1 MAFDLDTRTMQLD
14 QLRYFIAVAGELHFR
29 RAAERLHISQPPL
42 SFHIKALELEVGTQL
57 LNRNTRQVSLTEAG
71 AAFLVRAKRILADV
85 AEAAEEVKRIS
96 TGRAGSLRIGFTIST
111 SFHPF
116 FCDSVFRYR
125 RAYPEVMVRLSES
138 VSERQIDALLDE
150 RLDVGFLRGRF
161 DQVAG
166 LTMTVLT
173 REALVLALHRSHPL
187 AAKARISTTSL
198 RTEPFISY
206 PANAGVGI
214 YRQILA
220 LCERAGF
227 EPRII
232 QEALEPSVIMGLV
245 AAGLGVA
252 IVPSSLQS
260 IKIGDV
266 VFVPLDDP
274 EAVATLYVAY
284 RSNDDS
290 PRVNAFADLVARVC
304 SPAPSPSRKGGKPPP
319 AARQRGRTK

>member
-1 MAFDLDTRTMQLD
+1 MQLD

-42 SFHIKALELEVGTQL
+42 SFHIKALEREVGTQL

-71 AAFLVRAKRILADV
+71 AAFLVRAKRILSDV
-85 AEAAEEVKRIS
+85 AEAAEEVKSIS

-125 RAYPEVMVRLSES
+125 RAYPEVMARLSEF
-138 VSERQIDALLDE
+138 VSGRQLDE
-150 RLDVGFLRGRF
+150 LLERRLDVGFLRGRF

-166 LTMTVLT
+166 LTMNALT
-173 REALVLALHRSHPL
+173 REALVLAVHRSHPL
-187 AAKARISTTSL
+187 ASQARIPTISL

-206 PANAGVGI
+206 PANARVGI
-214 YRQILA
+214 YRQIFA

-227 EPRII
+227 EPRVI

-260 IKIGDV
+260 IKIADV
-266 VFVPLDDP
+266 VFVPLEDP

-290 PRVNAFADLVARVC
+290 PRVRAFADLVMGVC
-304 SPAPSPSRKGGKPPP
+304 SPAASPARVGGKSVPTG
-319 AARQRGRTK
+319 RQRRRKT

>member
-1 MAFDLDTRTMQLD
+1 MQID
-14 QLRYFIAVAGELHFR
+14 QLRYFVAVAGELHFR

-42 SFHIKALELEVGTQL
+42 SFHIKALEQEVGTQL
-57 LNRNTRQVSLTEAG
+57 LNRSTRQVSLTEAG
-71 AAFLVRAKRILADV
+71 AAFLIRAKRILADV

-96 TGRAGSLRIGFTIST
+96 TGQSGSLRIGFTIST

-125 RAYPEVMVRLSES
+125 RAYPEVMVKLSEF
-138 VSERQIDALLDE
+138 VSERQIDVLLE
-150 RLDVGFLRGRF
+150 GRLDVGFLRGRF

-166 LTMTVLT
+166 LTMNALT

-187 AAKARISTTSL
+187 ASKLRVSPSSL

-214 YRQILA
+214 YRQIFA

-227 EPRII
+227 EPRVI

-252 IVPSSLQS
+252 IVPSSVQS
-260 IKIGDV
+260 IGIADI

-274 EAVATLYVAY
+274 EAVATLYVAH

-290 PRVNAFADLVARVC
+290 PRVRAFAHLVTQVC
-304 SPAPSPSRKGGKPPP
+304 NP
-319 AARQRGRTK
+319 AASASRRGAKPLPTGRQRRRMK

>member
-1 MAFDLDTRTMQLD
+1 MQLD
-14 QLRYFIAVAGELHFR
+14 QLRYFVAVAGELHFR

-42 SFHIKALELEVGTQL
+42 SFHIKALEQEVGTQL

-71 AAFLVRAKRILADV
+71 TAFLIRAKRILADV

-125 RAYPEVMVRLSES
+125 RAYPEVTVSLSEN
-138 VSERQIDALLDE
+138 VSERQIDVLLE
-150 RLDVGFLRGRF
+150 GRLDVGFLRGRF

-166 LTMTVLT
+166 LTMSALT

-187 AAKARISTTSL
+187 ASKSRVSPSSL

-227 EPRII
+227 EPRVI

-284 RSNDDS
+284 RTNDDS
-290 PRVNAFADLVARVC
+290 PRVRAFADLVVRLC
-304 SPAPSPSRKGGKPPP
+304 SPATSTSHRGDKSKPP
-319 AARQRGRTK
+319 ARTRRRTK

>member
-1 MAFDLDTRTMQLD
+1 
-14 QLRYFIAVAGELHFR
+14 
-29 RAAERLHISQPPL
+29 LHISQPPL
-42 SFHIKALELEVGTQL
+42 SFHIKALEQEVGTQL

-71 AAFLVRAKRILADV
+71 AAFLIRATRILSDV

-125 RAYPEVMVRLSES
+125 RAYPEVTVSLSEN
-138 VSERQIDALLDE
+138 VSERQIDVLLE
-150 RLDVGFLRGRF
+150 GRLDVGFLRGRF

-166 LTMTVLT
+166 LTMNALT
-173 REALVLALHRSHPL
+173 SEALVLALHRSHPL
-187 AAKARISTTSL
+187 ASKTRVSPSSL
-198 RTEPFISY
+198 RAEPFISY

-227 EPRII
+227 EPRVV

-260 IKIGDV
+260 IKIADV

-284 RSNDDS
+284 RANDDS
-290 PRVNAFADLVARVC
+290 PRVRAFADLVVRVC
-304 SPAPSPSRKGGKPPP
+304 SPPTNTSRKVDKPMRLSP
-319 AARQRGRTK
+319 RRRRTK

>member
-1 MAFDLDTRTMQLD
+1 MQID
-14 QLRYFIAVAGELHFR
+14 QLRYFVAVAGELHFR

-42 SFHIKALELEVGTQL
+42 SFHIKALEQEVGTQL
-57 LNRNTRQVSLTEAG
+57 LNRSTRQVSLTEAG

-96 TGRAGSLRIGFTIST
+96 TGQSGSLRIGFTIST

-125 RAYPEVMVRLSES
+125 RAYPEVMVKLSEF
-138 VSERQIDALLDE
+138 VSERQIDVLLE
-150 RLDVGFLRGRF
+150 GRLDVGFLRGRF

-166 LTMTVLT
+166 LTMNALT

-187 AAKARISTTSL
+187 ASKLRVSPSSL

-214 YRQILA
+214 YRQIFA

-227 EPRII
+227 EPRVI

-252 IVPSSLQS
+252 IVPSSVQS
-260 IKIGDV
+260 IGIADI

-274 EAVATLYVAY
+274 EAVATLYVAH

-290 PRVNAFADLVARVC
+290 PRVRAFAHLVTQVC
-304 SPAPSPSRKGGKPPP
+304 NP
-319 AARQRGRTK
+319 AANTSGRGAKPLPTGRQRRRTK

>member
-1 MAFDLDTRTMQLD
+1 MQLD

-42 SFHIKALELEVGTQL
+42 SFHIKALEREVGTQL

-71 AAFLVRAKRILADV
+71 AAFLVRAKRILSDV
-85 AEAAEEVKRIS
+85 AEAAEEVKSIS

-125 RAYPEVMVRLSES
+125 RAYPEVMVRLSEF
-138 VSERQIDALLDE
+138 VSGRQLDE
-150 RLDVGFLRGRF
+150 LLERRLDVGFLRGRF

-166 LTMTVLT
+166 LTMNELT
-173 REALVLALHRSHPL
+173 REALVLAVHRSHPL
-187 AAKARISTTSL
+187 ASQARISTLSL

-214 YRQILA
+214 YRQIFA

-227 EPRII
+227 EPRVI

-260 IKIGDV
+260 IKIADV
-266 VFVPLDDP
+266 AFVPLEDP

-290 PRVNAFADLVARVC
+290 PRVRAFADLVVRVC
-304 SPAPSPSRKGGKPPP
+304 SPAAGPSSRGGKVVPTG
-319 AARQRGRTK
+319 RQRRRTK

>member
-1 MAFDLDTRTMQLD
+1 MQLD
-14 QLRYFIAVAGELHFR
+14 QLRYFVAVAGELHFR

-42 SFHIKALELEVGTQL
+42 SFHIKALEQEVGTQL

-71 AAFLVRAKRILADV
+71 AAFLVRAKRILSDV
-85 AEAAEEVKRIS
+85 AEAAEEVKSIS
-96 TGRAGSLRIGFTIST
+96 AGRAGSLRIGFTIST

-125 RAYPEVMVRLSES
+125 RAYPEVMVSLSEN
-138 VSERQIDALLDE
+138 VSERQIDVLLE
-150 RLDVGFLRGRF
+150 GRVDVGFLRGRF

-166 LTMTVLT
+166 LTMRALT

-187 AAKARISTTSL
+187 ASKARVSPASL

-227 EPRII
+227 EPRVI

-252 IVPSSLQS
+252 IVPASLQG

-290 PRVNAFADLVARVC
+290 PRVRAFADLVVAVC
-304 SPAPSPSRKGGKPPP
+304 GP
-319 AARQRGRTK
+319 AASTSRRGSKSIPTGRQRRTK

>member
-1 MAFDLDTRTMQLD
+1 MQID
-14 QLRYFIAVAGELHFR
+14 QLRYFVAVAEELHFR

-42 SFHIKALELEVGTQL
+42 SFHIKALEQELGTQL
-57 LNRNTRQVSLTEAG
+57 LNRSTRQVSLTEAG
-71 AAFLVRAKRILADV
+71 AAFLLRAKRILADV

-96 TGRAGSLRIGFTIST
+96 TGSAGSLRIGFTIST

-116 FCDSVFRYR
+116 FRDSVFRYR
-125 RAYPEVMVRLSES
+125 RAYPEVTVSLSEN
-138 VSERQIDALLDE
+138 VSERQIDMLLEE

-166 LTMTVLT
+166 LTMRALT
-173 REALVLALHRSHPL
+173 HEPLVLALHRSHPL
-187 AAKARISTTSL
+187 ASKTRVSPASL

-227 EPRII
+227 EPRVI

-260 IKIGDV
+260 IKIADV

-274 EAVATLYVAY
+274 EAVATLYIAH
-284 RSNDDS
+284 RTNDDS
-290 PRVNAFADLVARVC
+290 PRVRAFADLVVRVC
-304 SPAPSPSRKGGKPPP
+304 SPATMTSRRGDKSMTPG
-319 AARQRGRTK
+319 QRRRRAK

>member
-1 MAFDLDTRTMQLD
+1 M
-14 QLRYFIAVAGELHFR
+14 
-29 RAAERLHISQPPL
+29 RA
-42 SFHIKALELEVGTQL
+42 
-57 LNRNTRQVSLTEAG
+57 
-71 AAFLVRAKRILADV
+71 
-85 AEAAEEVKRIS
+85 
-96 TGRAGSLRIGFTIST
+96 
-111 SFHPF
+111 
-116 FCDSVFRYR
+116 
-125 RAYPEVMVRLSES
+125 
-138 VSERQIDALLDE
+138 
-150 RLDVGFLRGRF
+150 
-161 DQVAG
+161 
-166 LTMTVLT
+166 LT

-187 AAKARISTTSL
+187 ASKARVSPASL

-227 EPRII
+227 EPRVI
-232 QEALEPSVIMGLV
+232 QEALEPSLIMGLV

-290 PRVNAFADLVARVC
+290 PRVRAFADLVVGLC
-304 SPAPSPSRKGGKPPP
+304 SPAASTSRRGSKSIPTG
-319 AARQRGRTK
+319 RQRRTK

>member
-1 MAFDLDTRTMQLD
+1 
-14 QLRYFIAVAGELHFR
+14 
-29 RAAERLHISQPPL
+29 
-42 SFHIKALELEVGTQL
+42 
-57 LNRNTRQVSLTEAG
+57 
-71 AAFLVRAKRILADV
+71 
-85 AEAAEEVKRIS
+85 
-96 TGRAGSLRIGFTIST
+96 
-111 SFHPF
+111 
-116 FCDSVFRYR
+116 
-125 RAYPEVMVRLSES
+125 
-138 VSERQIDALLDE
+138 
-150 RLDVGFLRGRF
+150 
-161 DQVAG
+161 
-166 LTMTVLT
+166 
-173 REALVLALHRSHPL
+173 
-187 AAKARISTTSL
+187 L

-227 EPRII
+227 EPRVI

-284 RSNDDS
+284 RTNDDS
-290 PRVNAFADLVARVC
+290 PRVRAFADLVVRLC
-304 SPAPSPSRKGGKPPP
+304 RPAASTCRGGGKSISTS
-319 AARQRGRTK
+319 RQRRRTK

>member
-1 MAFDLDTRTMQLD
+1 MQLD
-14 QLRYFIAVAGELHFR
+14 QLRYFIAVADELHFR

-42 SFHIKALELEVGTQL
+42 SFHIKALEREVGTQL

-85 AEAAEEVKRIS
+85 AEAAEEVTSIS

-125 RAYPEVMVRLSES
+125 RAYPEVMVRLSEF
-138 VSERQIDALLDE
+138 VSGRQLDE
-150 RLDVGFLRGRF
+150 LLERRLDVGFLRGRF

-166 LTMTVLT
+166 LTMNALT
-173 REALVLALHRSHPL
+173 REALVLAVHRSHPL
-187 AAKARISTTSL
+187 ASQARIATISL

-227 EPRII
+227 EPRVI

-260 IKIGDV
+260 IKIADV
-266 VFVPLDDP
+266 VFVPLEDP

-290 PRVNAFADLVARVC
+290 PRVRAFADLVVRVC
-304 SPAPSPSRKGGKPPP
+304 SPAASPSRARGKPVPTG
-319 AARQRGRTK
+319 RQRRRTT

>member
-1 MAFDLDTRTMQLD
+1 MQLD
-14 QLRYFIAVAGELHFR
+14 QLRYFVAVAEELHFR

-42 SFHIKALELEVGTQL
+42 SFHIKALEQELGTQL
-57 LNRNTRQVSLTEAG
+57 LNRNTRQVSLTDSG
-71 AAFLVRAKRILADV
+71 AAFLIRAKRILSDV
-85 AEAAEEVKRIS
+85 AEAAEEVGRIS
-96 TGRAGSLRIGFTIST
+96 AGRAGSLRIGFTIST

-125 RAYPEVMVRLSES
+125 RAYPEVTVSLSEN
-138 VSERQIDALLDE
+138 VSERQIDVLLE
-150 RLDVGFLRGRF
+150 GRLDVGFLRGRF

-166 LTMTVLT
+166 LTMTALT

-187 AAKARISTTSL
+187 ASRASVSPSSL
-198 RTEPFISY
+198 RSEPFISY

-227 EPRII
+227 EPRVV

-260 IKIGDV
+260 IRIADV
-266 VFVPLDDP
+266 VFVRLDDP

-284 RSNDDS
+284 RTNDDS
-290 PRVNAFADLVARVC
+290 PRVRAFADLVVRVC
-304 SPAPSPSRKGGKPPP
+304 SPSASTSRRGDKSMRPSLPRRRAK
-319 AARQRGRTK
+319 

>member
-1 MAFDLDTRTMQLD
+1 MQLD
-14 QLRYFIAVAGELHFR
+14 QLRYFIAVAEELHFR

-71 AAFLVRAKRILADV
+71 AAFLVRAKRILSDV
-85 AEAAEEVKRIS
+85 AEAAEEVKGIS

-125 RAYPEVMVRLSES
+125 RAYPEVMVSLSEF
-138 VSERQIDALLDE
+138 VSERQIDVLLEE

-166 LTMTVLT
+166 LTMKALT

-187 AAKARISTTSL
+187 ASKARVSTTSL

-227 EPRII
+227 EPRVI

-252 IVPSSLQS
+252 IVPSSLRS
-260 IKIGDV
+260 IKIADV

-290 PRVNAFADLVARVC
+290 PRVRAFADLVVRVC
-304 SPAPSPSRKGGKPPP
+304 TPAASPSLRGGRSMTTG
-319 AARQRGRTK
+319 RQRQRTK

>member
-1 MAFDLDTRTMQLD
+1 MQID
-14 QLRYFIAVAGELHFR
+14 QLRYFVAVAGELHFR

-42 SFHIKALELEVGTQL
+42 SFHIKALEQELGTQL
-57 LNRNTRQVSLTEAG
+57 LNRNTSQVSLTEAG
-71 AAFLVRAKRILADV
+71 AAFLVRATRILSDV
-85 AEAAEEVKRIS
+85 TEAAEEVKRIS
-96 TGRAGSLRIGFTIST
+96 AGRAGSLRIGFTIST

-125 RAYPEVMVRLSES
+125 RAYPEVMVSLSEN
-138 VSERQIDALLDE
+138 VSERQIDVLLE
-150 RLDVGFLRGRF
+150 GRLEVGFLRGRF
-161 DQVAG
+161 DPVAG
-166 LTMTVLT
+166 VTMSALT

-187 AAKARISTTSL
+187 ASKARVSPSSL
-198 RTEPFISY
+198 RSEPFISY

-227 EPRII
+227 EPRVV

-260 IKIGDV
+260 IRIADV

-290 PRVNAFADLVARVC
+290 PRVVAFGEFVLCVCCPGAGSARRG
-304 SPAPSPSRKGGKPPP
+304 SKALPTG
-319 AARQRGRTK
+319 RQRRTK

>member
-1 MAFDLDTRTMQLD
+1 MQLD

-187 AAKARISTTSL
+187 AAKARISTASL

-290 PRVNAFADLVARVC
+290 PRVSAFADLVVRVC
-304 SPAPSPSRKGGKPPP
+304 SPAPSPSRRGGKSTP
-319 AARQRGRTK
+319 AGRRRGRTK

>member
-1 MAFDLDTRTMQLD
+1 MQID
-14 QLRYFIAVAGELHFR
+14 QLRYFVAVAEELHFR

-42 SFHIKALELEVGTQL
+42 SFHIKALEQELGTQL
-57 LNRNTRQVSLTEAG
+57 LNRSTRQVSLTEAG
-71 AAFLVRAKRILADV
+71 AAFLLRAKRILADV

-96 TGRAGSLRIGFTIST
+96 TGSAGSLRIGFTIST

-116 FCDSVFRYR
+116 FRDSVFRYR
-125 RAYPEVMVRLSES
+125 RAYPEVTVSLSEN
-138 VSERQIDALLDE
+138 VSERQIDLLLEE

-161 DQVAG
+161 DQVPG
-166 LTMTVLT
+166 LTMCALT
-173 REALVLALHRSHPL
+173 REALVLAVHRSHHL
-187 AAKARISTTSL
+187 ASKARVSPSIL

-227 EPRII
+227 EPRVV

-260 IKIGDV
+260 IRIADV

-284 RSNDDS
+284 RTNDDS
-290 PRVNAFADLVARVC
+290 PRVRAFADLVRVC
-304 SPAPSPSRKGGKPPP
+304 SPSASTSRIGDKLMRPTP
-319 AARQRGRTK
+319 QRRRAK

>member
-1 MAFDLDTRTMQLD
+1 MQID
-14 QLRYFIAVAGELHFR
+14 QLRYFVAVAGELHFR

-42 SFHIKALELEVGTQL
+42 SFHIKALEQEVGTQL

-71 AAFLVRAKRILADV
+71 AAFLVRAKRILADL
-85 AEAAEEVKRIS
+85 AEAADEVKRIS
-96 TGRAGSLRIGFTIST
+96 TGQAGSLRIGFTIST

-125 RAYPEVMVRLSES
+125 RAYPEVMVRLSEF
-138 VSERQIDALLDE
+138 VSERQIDVLLE
-150 RLDVGFLRGRF
+150 GRLDVGFLRGRF

-166 LTMTVLT
+166 LTMSALT

-187 AAKARISTTSL
+187 ASKARVSTTSL

-214 YRQILA
+214 FRQILA

-227 EPRII
+227 EPRVI
-232 QEALEPSVIMGLV
+232 QEALEPSVIIGLV

-252 IVPSSLQS
+252 IVPSSVQS
-260 IKIGDV
+260 IGIADV

-274 EAVATLYVAY
+274 EAVATLYLAY
-284 RSNDDS
+284 RSDDDS
-290 PRVNAFADLVARVC
+290 PRVRAFAHLVTQVC
-304 SPAPSPSRKGGKPPP
+304 SPTASISRRGSKPLPTG
-319 AARQRGRTK
+319 RLRRRTK

>member
-1 MAFDLDTRTMQLD
+1 MQLD
-14 QLRYFIAVAGELHFR
+14 QLRYFVAVAGELHFR

-42 SFHIKALELEVGTQL
+42 SFHIKALEQEVGTQL

-71 AAFLVRAKRILADV
+71 AAFLVRARRILSDV

-125 RAYPEVMVRLSES
+125 RAYPEVAVSLSEN
-138 VSERQIDALLDE
+138 VSERQIDVLLED

-166 LTMTVLT
+166 LTMSALT
-173 REALVLALHRSHPL
+173 SEALVLALHRSHPL
-187 AAKARISTTSL
+187 ASRASVSPSNL

-227 EPRII
+227 EPRVV

-260 IKIGDV
+260 IKIADV
-266 VFVPLDDP
+266 VFVRLDDP
-274 EAVATLYVAY
+274 EAVATLYIAY
-284 RSNDDS
+284 RANDDS
-290 PRVNAFADLVARVC
+290 PRVRAFADLVVRVC
-304 SPAPSPSRKGGKPPP
+304 SPAASASRRGDKAMRPSP
-319 AARQRGRTK
+319 QRRRAK

>member
-1 MAFDLDTRTMQLD
+1 MQLD

-42 SFHIKALELEVGTQL
+42 SFHIKALEQEVGTQL

-71 AAFLVRAKRILADV
+71 AAFLIRAKRILSDV
-85 AEAAEEVKRIS
+85 AEAAEEVKSIS

-125 RAYPEVMVRLSES
+125 RAYPEVMVRLSEF
-138 VSERQIDALLDE
+138 VSGRQLDE
-150 RLDVGFLRGRF
+150 LLERRLDVGFLRGRF

-166 LTMTVLT
+166 LTMNELT
-173 REALVLALHRSHPL
+173 REALVLAVHRSHPL
-187 AAKARISTTSL
+187 ASQARISTLSL

-214 YRQILA
+214 YRQIFA

-227 EPRII
+227 EPRVI

-260 IKIGDV
+260 IKIADV
-266 VFVPLDDP
+266 VFVPLEDP

-284 RSNDDS
+284 RSDDES
-290 PRVNAFADLVARVC
+290 PRVRAFADLVVRVC
-304 SPAPSPSRKGGKPPP
+304 SPAASPSRKGGKSVP
-319 AARQRGRTK
+319 AGRRPTT